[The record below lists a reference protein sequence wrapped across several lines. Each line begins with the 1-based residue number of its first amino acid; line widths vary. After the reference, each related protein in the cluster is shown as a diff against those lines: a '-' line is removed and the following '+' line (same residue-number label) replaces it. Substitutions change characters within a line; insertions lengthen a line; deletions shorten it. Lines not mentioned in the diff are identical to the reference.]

1 MPFLIDGAVMLL
13 LSIAVYWV
21 VPDATQCNGD
31 SSRDDSKDLDIRG
44 ILKVV
49 RTRIITCFKCQF
61 KCSKVQ
67 MICVLRSSRR
77 V

>member
-49 RTRIITCFKCQF
+49 RTKIITCFVLNVAKYIM
-61 KCSKVQ
+61 S
-67 MICVLRSSRR
+67 CVLYSSRQ

>member
-21 VPDATQCNGD
+21 VPDATQCNGG

-49 RTRIITCFKCQF
+49 RTTIITCFKLNVA
-61 KCSKVQ
+61 KYI
-67 MICVLRSSRR
+67 MIFVLHSSRQ

>member
-13 LSIAVYWV
+13 LSIAVFWV
-21 VPDATQCNGD
+21 VPDAKQCNGD
-31 SSRDDSKDLDIRG
+31 SSRNDSKDLDIRG

-49 RTRIITCFKCQF
+49 RTKIITCFKLNVAKF
-61 KCSKVQ
+61 II
-67 MICVLRSSRR
+67 ICVLHSSRQ

>member
-21 VPDATQCNGD
+21 VPDATQCNGH
-31 SSRDDSKDLDIRG
+31 SSSDDSKDLDIRG

-49 RTRIITCFKCQF
+49 RTKIVALFKI
-61 KCSKVQ
+61 VND
-67 MICVLRSSRR
+67 
-77 V
+77 